1 MNQMFSRSSPKVD
14 EENPY
19 WMSFSDL
26 MSGLLIIFILAAV
39 ALIIELTQKT
49 DNIDKTIKELVQA
62 EKARRSIILD
72 IQEEL
77 AKQNIRVE
85 IVDNDTVIRIPESTL
100 SFESAQDKLPDDE
113 IVQKSVRAIGLALHS
128 AIQTNERFK
137 YLDTVFI
144 EGHTDSVG
152 IGYRGKGN
160 WGLSADRAIS
170 IWKVWQDELDLS
182 PRLDDFKNGYG
193 QNLFSVSGY
202 AATRRVDEVEETDE
216 QKAKNR
222 RIDLRFTVKKPS
234 SVDWGKVIN
243 DAAVKVTNEEAK

>member
-1 MNQMFSRSSPKVD
+1 
-14 EENPY
+14 
-19 WMSFSDL
+19 
-26 MSGLLIIFILAAV
+26 
-39 ALIIELTQKT
+39 LIIELTQKT

-216 QKAKNR
+216 KKAKNR

>member
-202 AATRRVDEVEETDE
+202 AATRRADTDE
-216 QKAKNR
+216 KTEEAKAKNR
-222 RIDLRFTVKKPS
+222 RIDLRFTVKKPT
-234 SVDWGKVIN
+234 SVEWGK
-243 DAAVKVTNEEAK
+243 AMEAVRKPVTNAENE